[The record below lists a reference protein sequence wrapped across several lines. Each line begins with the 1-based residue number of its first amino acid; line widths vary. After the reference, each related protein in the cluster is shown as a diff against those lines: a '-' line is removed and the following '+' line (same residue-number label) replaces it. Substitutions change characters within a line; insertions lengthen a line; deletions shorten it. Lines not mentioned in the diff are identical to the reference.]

1 MRLVGSAAC
10 GGSEGA
16 GRAGVS
22 QFVRDDR
29 TGPAKAD
36 DHDIPAWQ
44 LSGHRKASSLR
55 GGLPIGR
62 AHYADGA
69 ERELL
74 VVAPDAIAVV
84 VASAW
89 EADHLPGAHV
99 AVSAVDMVGKK
110 AFPNRLK
117 QRLEEGL
124 PVDPFE
130 LHVAAL
136 KVLQNFVL
144 VVG

>member
-1 MRLVGSAAC
+1 MATAATCPSASFQPNDGIPGPVGFPAVETVGRPSSVSTDKLVGSAAC

-22 QFVRDDR
+22 RFVRDDR

-44 LSGHRKASSLR
+44 LSGHRKAWRSLR

-84 VASAW
+84 VARAW

-99 AVSAVDMVGKK
+99 AVSAV
-110 AFPNRLK
+110 
-117 QRLEEGL
+117 E
-124 PVDPFE
+124 
-130 LHVAAL
+130 
-136 KVLQNFVL
+136 
-144 VVG
+144 